1 MNKLTLKQSII
12 SMAMSAI
19 ISSAAIAHE
28 IPFKHKHNADDTYT
42 VTKNGKVVSND
53 VKATLWDPRGKSKE
67 DLEARIAYLLKRFDP
82 YRSPEDQAKD
92 NEFRKRFKGAVVINS
107 LLPSSAKL
115 VGVKDEHFIAGIR
128 RNDKAGITLTSA
140 TVMAFKGSAD
150 SKDVRAPV
158 AATNKVLKNLGYEK
172 AYTIADIRKAAKAGK
187 MVVMYNTQDSGQLAD
202 DLVDG
207 MNWAKK
213 SGIKT
218 MNFAYNET
226 NALGGGG
233 NQQENGVT
241 KLGEKFVRL
250 ANERGIVVDCS
261 HSSDKVCIEAAKLTK
276 LPMMASHS
284 NAKGIVDADRNMSD
298 EAILAVGKTGGVV
311 CTNGVGLF
319 VATDGGASPEAFA
332 KHVIYTAKLI
342 GKKATC
348 YASDYLHNYED
359 FLRRNVPNADVY
371 APENGWAAPTENTT
385 AEQIWAVARILH
397 EKYGWNDKEVRGF
410 LGENLM
416 RVYEANWR

>member
-1 MNKLTLKQSII
+1 MKRLMLTLTVIASLPTAV
-12 SMAMSAI
+12 M
-19 ISSAAIAHE
+19 AHE
-28 IPFKHKHNADDTYT
+28 IPFDHKHNDDDTYT

-53 VKATLWDPRGKSKE
+53 VEATLWDPRGKSKE
-67 DLEARIAYLLKRFDP
+67 DFEARVAFLIKRFDP
-82 YRSPEDQAKD
+82 YRSPEDQEKD
-92 NEFRKRFKGAVVINS
+92 NEFRKRYKGAVVINS
-107 LLPSSAKL
+107 LLPSSAKF
-115 VGVKDEHFIAGIR
+115 VGVKDEHFIKGLR
-128 RNDKAGITLTSA
+128 RNEKAGMTLTSA
-140 TVMAFKGSAD
+140 TVMAFYGSAD
-150 SKDVRAPV
+150 SKDVRVP
-158 AATNKVLKNLGYEK
+158 AAASDKILKELGYDK
-172 AYTIADIRKAAKAGK
+172 AYTIADIRKAAKDGK
-187 MVVMYNTQDSGQLAD
+187 MVMMYNTQDSGQLSD

-213 SGIKT
+213 VGIKT

-226 NALGGGG
+226 NPLGGGG

-241 KLGEKFVRL
+241 KLGEEFVRL

-284 NAKGIVDADRNMSD
+284 NAKGIVDADRNSTD

-342 GKKATC
+342 GKEGTC

-359 FLRRNVPNADVY
+359 FLRRNVPNAAVY

-385 AEQIWAVARILH
+385 AEQIWSVARILH
-397 EKYGWNDKEVRGF
+397 EQYGWNDKEVRGF

-416 RVYEANWR
+416 RVYEANWK